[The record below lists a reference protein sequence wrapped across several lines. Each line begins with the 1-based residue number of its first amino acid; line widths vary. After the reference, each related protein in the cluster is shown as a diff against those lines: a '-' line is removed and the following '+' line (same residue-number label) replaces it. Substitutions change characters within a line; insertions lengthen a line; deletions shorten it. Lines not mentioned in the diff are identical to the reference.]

1 MGKKRAI
8 ATPTTKN
15 ASQLRASSCS
25 SYGKE
30 EVEQQLCAG
39 GTTVAAEVQA
49 VIRLDL
55 F

>member
-1 MGKKRAI
+1 MPAGFKQALAL
-8 ATPTTKN
+8 ATT
-15 ASQLRASSCS
+15 Q
-25 SYGKE
+25 E

-49 VIRLDL
+49 AIGLDL